1 MSKSSWKI
9 AARLLPLACLSILPA
24 AQAQSGPATPAIYE
38 RLQRA
43 GLIDPYFPEVIVELA
58 TPLAQA
64 AQGKWKRVQVNAP
77 WRADALNIYQVD
89 AEKIPP
95 DFSLENEGIAEFSLE
110 MLSGGA
116 LSSRRTQTIFLN
128 TTASKRAAAVAVL
141 QRISGE
147 PLIKSL
153 ARVDAAGLA
162 ASEKLWS
169 PATFANGSKP
179 VQNAILLLRGS
190 TTFVLAHE
198 MGHLL
203 ASEGAA
209 PARPVVRARSLTDRQ
224 KDERAACPEMLVEDF
239 QIQRAAESAADL
251 AATRLLGLQ
260 CRIGSDAAIRHEV
273 NQLGMQ
279 WYFLGAMSDKM
290 LQAAR
295 RTQSPII
302 ARQLQIM
309 LGPELYQ
316 QAVVAPSS
324 GDRKAGAVKPL
335 FPASHPPDY
344 ARVQAIEEALAKSPC
359 GGQVGDHSLEQMMEN
374 YRLQM
379 CRGLV
384 ADNRTR

>member
-24 AQAQSGPATPAIYE
+24 APAQSGTATPAIYE

-64 AQGKWKRVQVNAP
+64 AQGKWKRFQVNAP

-89 AEKIPP
+89 AEKIPA
-95 DFSLENEGIAEFSLE
+95 DFSLERRTKALPSSTLE

-116 LSSRRTQTIFLN
+116 LSSRRTQTILLN

-141 QRISGE
+141 QRMSGE

-273 NQLGMQ
+273 ERLGMQ
-279 WYFLGAMSDKM
+279 WHFLGSISNKCSRPLD
-290 LQAAR
+290 AR
-295 RTQSPII
+295 R
-302 ARQLQIM
+302 ARSSRASCRSSRPRALSA
-309 LGPELYQ
+309 GRGR
-316 QAVVAPSS
+316 AVV

-335 FPASHPPDY
+335 FPASHPPDTRGCRPSRRRWRSHLAA
-344 ARVQAIEEALAKSPC
+344 ARSETQPRADD
-359 GGQVGDHSLEQMMEN
+359 GN